1 MAASQIIKTMIAMEV
16 IKERTKAAVVQ
27 KGMTI
32 RKAEI
37 AVAVVKVV
45 LMATTSHRS

>member
-1 MAASQIIKTMIAMEV
+1 MMAASQIIKTMIAMEV
-16 IKERTKAAVVQ
+16 VKERTKAAMVQ

-32 RKAEI
+32 TKAEI

-45 LMATTSHRS
+45 LMAVRT